1 MGCCIPRK
9 QCISISTATTNKK
22 KLSKNILKKHAK
34 SYEFSNKIKYCPFSM
49 LEQYYRQS
57 PILDIDL
64 SFSSESLFFDSSK
77 DITGD
82 NVYNVYNVYNEKN
95 QKKIKSLMK
104 KLRDLSSSEVNNCK
118 KYFMANKKRIKN

>member
-9 QCISISTATTNKK
+9 QYISISTATTNKK
-22 KLSKNILKKHAK
+22 KFSKNILKKSAK
-34 SYEFSNKIKYCPFSM
+34 SYEFSNKHKYSPFSK

-57 PILDIDL
+57 PIFDSSL

-82 NVYNVYNVYNEKN
+82 NVNNVYNEKN
-95 QKKIKSLMK
+95 QKKIKALMR
-104 KLRDLSSSEVNNCK
+104 KLKDLSSSEVNNCK

>member
-22 KLSKNILKKHAK
+22 KLSKNILKKNAK
-34 SYEFSNKIKYCPFSM
+34 SYEFSSKHKYSPFSM
-49 LEQYYRQS
+49 LEKYYRQS
-57 PILDIDL
+57 PILDINL
-64 SFSSESLFFDSSK
+64 SFSSESSFFDSSK

-82 NVYNVYNVYNEKN
+82 NINIVYNEKN

-104 KLRDLSSSEVNNCK
+104 KLKDLSSSEVNNCK

>member
-9 QCISISTATTNKK
+9 QYISISTATTNKK
-22 KLSKNILKKHAK
+22 KLSKNILKKNAK
-34 SYEFSNKIKYCPFSM
+34 SYEFSNKHKYSPFSK

-82 NVYNVYNVYNEKN
+82 NVYNVYNEKN

>member
-9 QCISISTATTNKK
+9 QYISISTATTNKK
-22 KLSKNILKKHAK
+22 KLSKNFLKKNAK
-34 SYEFSNKIKYCPFSM
+34 SYEFSNKHKYSPFSK

-64 SFSSESLFFDSSK
+64 SFSSGPFFFDSSK

-82 NVYNVYNVYNEKN
+82 NVYNEKN
-95 QKKIKSLMK
+95 QKKIKALMK
-104 KLRDLSSSEVNNCK
+104 RLKDLSSSEVNNCK

>member
-9 QCISISTATTNKK
+9 QYISISTATTNKK

-34 SYEFSNKIKYCPFSM
+34 SYEFSNKHKYSPFSK

-82 NVYNVYNVYNEKN
+82 NVYNVYNEKN

-118 KYFMANKKRIKN
+118 KYFMANKKCIKN

>member
-9 QCISISTATTNKK
+9 QYISISTATTNKK
-22 KLSKNILKKHAK
+22 KFSKNILKKSAK

-57 PILDIDL
+57 PIFDISL

-82 NVYNVYNVYNEKN
+82 NVNNVYNEKN
-95 QKKIKSLMK
+95 QKKIKALMR
-104 KLRDLSSSEVNNCK
+104 KLKDLSSSEVNNCK